1 MISFFT
7 SRSDRTISLNNLYK
21 ANLDCKNMTI
31 NVTDKRINSSNTISY
46 FFQFF
51 LKKKSGKKNA
61 VNSNKHN
68 KAKKTTET

>member
-31 NVTDKRINSSNTISY
+31 NVTDKRISSFNTISN

-51 LKKKSGKKNA
+51 LKRNQEKNA

-68 KAKKTTET
+68 KAKEQLKHN

>member
-31 NVTDKRINSSNTISY
+31 NVTDKRISSFNTISN

-51 LKKKSGKKNA
+51 FKKKPGKKRRKFKQ
-61 VNSNKHN
+61 S
-68 KAKKTTET
+68 

>member
-21 ANLDCKNMTI
+21 ANLDFKNMTI
-31 NVTDKRINSSNTISY
+31 NVTDKRISSFNTVIN

-51 LKKKSGKKNA
+51 LKKKSGKKRRKFKQA
-61 VNSNKHN
+61 
-68 KAKKTTET
+68 

>member
-7 SRSDRTISLNNLYK
+7 SRSDRTISRNNIFI
-21 ANLDCKNMTI
+21 ANLDCKNKTI
-31 NVTDKRINSSNTISY
+31 NVTDKRISFFNTISN

-51 LKKKSGKKNA
+51 FKINQEKNA

-68 KAKKTTET
+68 KARKTTKT